1 MKTDAIIASEAFQ
14 REAMRSERI
23 RIIGILVVLG
33 AIFLIVAGRAF
44 TVGGPGEGRLFLPFV
59 ALLVAMTAYEGTML
73 VAVRRS
79 IERDRALPAW
89 CWTVNVV
96 VETLLPTI
104 SLLILTEN
112 EVFGPYRALAAPA
125 VLAYFFF
132 IILSTLRLSPAMAR
146 VTGLASAIGYLMVLA
161 YTIVRYP
168 DPPEGALPL
177 GAGLYLTYAVFLLIG
192 GFVAGE
198 VARQVRRHVTAALDE
213 ALHNER
219 VHRDL
224 ELARSI
230 QQGLLPKEPPIAPG
244 FDVAGWNQPA
254 DQTGG
259 DFFYWDRLADGRTV
273 VVLADVTGHGIGPAL
288 IASVSRAYGRAC
300 FATDTEVGAALTR
313 IDGLLSEDLPSGK
326 LVNFVAAVL
335 DPNGSDV
342 QLISAGQ
349 APLLVFRAASMTVEH
364 FKAHRVPLGVGLGLG
379 HGPAQRVSLE
389 PGDTLILVTDGF
401 FEWENPEEE
410 QFGLDRL
417 DEAIRGARDLPAR
430 EIISTLHSAVLH
442 FANGTEQPD
451 DLTAVIVKR
460 EPRLETRKE
469 P

>member
-1 MKTDAIIASEAFQ
+1 VKANAIVASSAFQ

-23 RIIGILVVLG
+23 RIVGILVVLG
-33 AIFLIVAGRAF
+33 AVFLFFAGRAF
-44 TVGGPGEGRLFLPFV
+44 IVGGPADVRLFLPF
-59 ALLVAMTAYEGTML
+59 AALVAAMAIYESTML

-89 CWTVNVV
+89 CWMVNVV

-104 SLLILTEN
+104 ALLILTES
-112 EVFGPYRALAAPA
+112 EVYGPYRALGAPA

-132 IILSTLRLSPAMAR
+132 FILSILRLSPGMAR
-146 VTGLASAIGYLMVLA
+146 VTGLASTTGYLMVAA

-177 GAGLYLTYAVFLLIG
+177 GHGLYLTYAVFLLIG

-198 VARQVRRHVTAALDE
+198 VARQVRRHVAAALDE

-224 ELARSI
+224 ELARTI
-230 QQGLLPKEPPIAPG
+230 QQGLLPKGPPVAPG

-273 VVLADVTGHGIGPAL
+273 AVLADVTGHGIGPAL

-300 FATDTEVGAALTR
+300 FATDTEVGAAFTR
-313 IDGLLSEDLPSGK
+313 IDELLGEDLPSGK

-342 QLISAGQ
+342 QLLSAGQ
-349 APLLVFRAASMTVEH
+349 GPLLVFRAGSMTVEH
-364 FKAHRVPLGVGLGLG
+364 INAHAVPLGVGLGLG
-379 HGPAQRVSLE
+379 HGPAQRISLD
-389 PGDTLILVTDGF
+389 PGDMLILVTDGF
-401 FEWENPEEE
+401 FEWENREDE

-417 DEAIRGARDLPAR
+417 DEAIREAHELPAN
-430 EIISTLHSAVLH
+430 EIISTLHSAVLD
-442 FANGTEQPD
+442 FVDGAEQPD

-460 EPRLETRKE
+460 ER
-469 P
+469 